1 MITLSNGLSLEVL
14 SKRDTVLKSEDAGK
28 RLKAILDKEEKPLD
42 ADSRKMQELMLLGGW
57 LIKRIIQQLDRI
69 ERVLDRKD
77 N

>member
-1 MITLSNGLSLEVL
+1 MLIV
-14 SKRDTVLKSEDAGK
+14 
-28 RLKAILDKEEKPLD
+28 EKC
-42 ADSRKMQELMLLGGW
+42 RRQLLGGW